1 MGWQDVRD
9 LILDDLQKVG
19 IGVELDSDARFA
31 ERAGCSI
38 PTVKR
43 AMADL
48 ARRGF
53 VERRRGRRTVSSDRR
68 AIVSGSDF
76 SFSHSAKEHG
86 SEVITHLIEK
96 SCRLP
101 SQISATEV
109 EIRAQGALGLRRNQ
123 PFFVIARQRL
133 LDGSPRV
140 IHRSYLNPSHYPATF
155 LARHDFEKQSL
166 FDILETYGLRSH
178 SRETRIRAV
187 LPTKAECELLAIEN
201 EPVLN
206 IEQTLRAFHAA
217 TGGLVIAEY
226 LHATYSRW
234 EYMINDRK

>member
-1 MGWQDVRD
+1 MGWQEVKE
-9 LILDDLQKVG
+9 LILDDIQRVG
-19 IGVELDSDARFA
+19 NGAELDSDARFA
-31 ERAGCSI
+31 ERAGCSV

-53 VERRRGRRTVSSDRR
+53 VNRQRGRRTVSLERR
-68 AIVSGSDF
+68 AIISGSDF

-86 SEVITHLIEK
+86 AEIITHLIEK

-101 SQISATEV
+101 SRISVTEV
-109 EIRAQGALGLRRNQ
+109 EMRAHRALGLKRDQ
-123 PFFVIARQRL
+123 PFFIVARRRV

-140 IHRSYLNPSHYPATF
+140 IHRSYLNPSHYPPDF

-166 FDILETYGLRSH
+166 FDILETYGLRIH

-187 LPTKAECELLAIEN
+187 LPTDAESNLLAIDK

-206 IEQTLRAFHAA
+206 VEQSLRAFYSASSK
-217 TGGLVIAEY
+217 LVTAEY

-234 EYMINDRK
+234 EYVINDRR